1 MDFLRVFAYVS
12 IEYFDHMHPISPSCP
27 PLIPMN
33 LFSSQ
38 LVPLLLLQPTS
49 LFPSHSPQVTYK
61 SMGTSP
67 AAIPLKKRFL
77 SQQSPACQSSD
88 RCGASSSTTP
98 LEDVGEPTRPLRR

>member
-49 LFPSHSPQVTYK
+49 LFPSHSP
-61 SMGTSP
+61 
-67 AAIPLKKRFL
+67 
-77 SQQSPACQSSD
+77 
-88 RCGASSSTTP
+88 
-98 LEDVGEPTRPLRR
+98 